1 MHSMLNQFFSMIYFF
16 PLRNRS
22 SACSCT
28 ICSQT
33 GRFGWTTHPSSSQSK
48 IGRQVVLPVKKLVFC
63 AKELYSPFMFSIHKK
78 ESNPQS
84 PLPSFVFFKKKKRD
98 ENPFLLCLTKSSD
111 I

>member
-78 ESNPQS
+78 ESNPPPHRLMTISHHIIVTLVKAHLYTQCM
-84 PLPSFVFFKKKKRD
+84 LA
-98 ENPFLLCLTKSSD
+98 
-111 I
+111 